1 MQLTQFTDYSLR
13 VLMFVGKERGR
24 VCTMREIAAFYGIS
38 MEHLRKV
45 IHKMARLGYLDSA
58 RGRGGGVTLGCAPDN
73 IRIGELIVAMEEDL
87 NIVNCEA
94 LACVLTRGC
103 SLKLALNRAS
113 RAFIDSLNRT
123 TLADLLGNRQLKRR
137 FRGIDIMGQSA
148 WRASRSAD
156 RQSDLPRPA
165 VAIPSRRP

>member
-24 VCTMREIAAFYGIS
+24 ICTMREMAAFYGIS

-58 RGRGGGVTLGCAPDN
+58 RGRGGGVTLGRAPDK
-73 IRIGELIVAMEEDL
+73 IRLGELILAMEEDL
-87 NIVNCEA
+87 SIVNCDT
-94 LACVLTRGC
+94 LACVLTEGC
-103 SLKLALNRAS
+103 SLKLALKRAR

-123 TLADLLGNRQLKRR
+123 TLADLLGHRQMKRR
-137 FRGIDIMGQSA
+137 FRSVDITSQPAGG
-148 WRASRSAD
+148 RSVP
-156 RQSDLPRPA
+156 PRT
-165 VAIPSRRP
+165 AITNFPRRP